1 MASGRATGLLP
12 TNTLTAQEGCESQF
26 VWDSWLPP
34 DSKQERLGDELQ
46 IRSFQVVPDVNYG
59 QWFGPTAYRNNL
71 KGVIISPVPFF
82 WNISKG

>member
-1 MASGRATGLLP
+1 MRANSSGNHGSRLIR
-12 TNTLTAQEGCESQF
+12 
-26 VWDSWLPP
+26 
-34 DSKQERLGDELQ
+34 SKKGLGDELR
-46 IRSFQVVPDVNYG
+46 IRSFEVVPYVNYG

>member
-1 MASGRATGLLP
+1 MRASLSGIHGSRLIR
-12 TNTLTAQEGCESQF
+12 
-26 VWDSWLPP
+26 
-34 DSKQERLGDELQ
+34 SKKRLGDELQ
-46 IRSFQVVPDVNYG
+46 IRSFEVVPYVNYG